1 MQVQRPMH
9 DGCDCTVPGTCL
21 VFVVAVQWVL
31 DRGGHRTGTHV
42 QSGRGRFLDSL
53 GQTVS
58 SGAGAPTWLLMQ
70 FNSVVTDI

>member
-1 MQVQRPMH
+1 MMDATAQ
-9 DGCDCTVPGTCL
+9 CL
-21 VFVVAVQWVL
+21 ALVLFLFFAVQWVL
-31 DRGGHRTGTHV
+31 DRG
-42 QSGRGRFLDSL
+42 SFLDSL